1 MTHHPGLPGVKQCH
15 PSVSHPQHERL
26 RAITHGTRRFA
37 PPVHVRGDGGDV
49 GPPLHAQPRRRWLSS
64 GKVSLVKHHPRPRVR
79 RGDDPSRMRGYR
91 KVKHARIFCP
101 WHHRLVEAPP
111 NVPNLH
117 GSVAVQGKLRALHV
131 SKQKNRGS
139 QLVVSAQSLGSTLMP
154 HPGEI
159 FWCQRAVHGRVHT
172 TGAFDEVSSRHG
184 GHPKRRVRRGP
195 SLVAPDPDPPS
206 HRHDLRPVPNPPHSH
221 RAVAI
226 GPNHQKLLRTLVHG
240 WIIGVPIEALVHA
253 NEGGHPVQPG
263 VNRPEEGQG
272 PCVTS
277 QRFSQDLTRSTA
289 SRDTVP
295 APTSYR

>member
-1 MTHHPGLPGVKQCH
+1 
-15 PSVSHPQHERL
+15 
-26 RAITHGTRRFA
+26 
-37 PPVHVRGDGGDV
+37 
-49 GPPLHAQPRRRWLSS
+49 
-64 GKVSLVKHHPRPRVR
+64 
-79 RGDDPSRMRGYR
+79 MRGYR
-91 KVKHARIFCP
+91 KVKHARIFYP
-101 WHHRLVEAPP
+101 WHHRLGEDPP
-111 NVPNLH
+111 KLH
-117 GSVAVQGKLRALHV
+117 VLSLHGLGRGSVAVQGKHRALHV

-154 HPGEI
+154 WPGEI
-159 FWCQRAVHGRVHT
+159 FWCHRGVHGHVRGSVSIHQ
-172 TGAFDEVSSRHG
+172 VSSCHG
-184 GHPKRRVRRGP
+184 VHPQCRVRRGP

-206 HRHDLRPVPNPPHSH
+206 HRHDPSPVQRVSSH

-226 GPNHQKLLRTLVHG
+226 GPTHQKLLRTLVHG

-253 NEGGHPVQPG
+253 NEGGHPVKPSAARD
-263 VNRPEEGQG
+263 VDRPEEGQG